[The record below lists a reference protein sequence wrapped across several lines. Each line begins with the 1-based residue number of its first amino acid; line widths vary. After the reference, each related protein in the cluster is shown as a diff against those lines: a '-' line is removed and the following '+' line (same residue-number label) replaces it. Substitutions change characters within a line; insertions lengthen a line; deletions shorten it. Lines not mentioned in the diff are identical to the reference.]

1 MIEHKH
7 LLLTLFLLSG
17 CASAG
22 STSEGGSIA
31 SAGFGSFTLAPGE
44 SRSFRTGAIYREI
57 RVCNDVGSS
66 GTVEATVSSGTP
78 MQLAPGICARENGD
92 NLTLHNIS
100 TGTVTG
106 AFHSYGGKPIGKN
119 GR

>member
-1 MIEHKH
+1 MIGHKRF
-7 LLLTLFLLSG
+7 LLPLLLLSG
-17 CASAG
+17 CASPGSSSEEG
-22 STSEGGSIA
+22 STA

-78 MQLAPGICARENGD
+78 MQLGPGICARENGD
-92 NLTLHNIS
+92 NLTLRNIS